1 VAGRFSRRRPSWQ
14 APNHAVANQR
24 PRNGPRIVPPP
35 LGCGATSPYMFSSMV
50 EISRLSFL
58 RPPLGHLGEPPLG
71 GLWNEGER
79 SEPSGTTRPAAAPRP
94 ANRPGEPA
102 SLSAFKG
109 WLFVRFS
116 FSLPPQG
123 PATDTSLQGV
133 WVAGVSSYSP
143 WTACGLSENQL
154 EPRQPSVA
162 NSNRCWSGGS
172 ARQFVCIRLSDLT
185 LARL

>member
-1 VAGRFSRRRPSWQ
+1 
-14 APNHAVANQR
+14 
-24 PRNGPRIVPPP
+24 
-35 LGCGATSPYMFSSMV
+35 MV

-79 SEPSGTTRPAAAPRP
+79 SEPSGTTRP